1 MDKSAELLFVPLGG
15 VGEIGMNLALY
26 GFGPKNKR
34 EWIMVD
40 CGVTFPGPSLP
51 GVDLV
56 LPDISF
62 VQELGDALKAIVI
75 THAHEDHYGALIALW
90 PLIRKPVWCT
100 PFTAGMLEAKL
111 QSDPIGENIPVK
123 VYKAG
128 QKFNV
133 GPFEIEAVHV
143 THSIPEPVSLA
154 IKSPLGTLIHTGD
167 WKIDH
172 APTLGAP
179 TDEAT
184 FRRLGK
190 EGVLAMIC
198 DSTNAMRE
206 GESPTETTVSA
217 SIADVI
223 QRAKGRVAI
232 TTFSS
237 NVGRIRSIAKAA
249 ESVGRRVMVMGRS
262 MKRICEVSE
271 ELGYL
276 QGLEPFIDE
285 NEFESIDRKKI
296 VIICTGSQ
304 GEDRAAVA
312 KLSRDEHPRVHLA
325 PGDTVVFSSRVIP
338 GNLKHILDI
347 QNRLADRGID
357 IINDGEEL
365 VHVSGHPRIGELKQM
380 YDWVKPQ
387 ISVPVHGEALHLNA
401 HARLAAD
408 FGVPEVAPV
417 RNGNLLR
424 LAPGP
429 AEIIDTIHH
438 GRIYKDGKVIG
449 SEEDVGVTERR
460 KLSYAGLVA
469 CSIVLDRNGKL
480 ADEIDISL
488 HGLPELTANG
498 ESFDDIVFDAA
509 SAAVESM
516 PLKRRK
522 DVSVVEGAVFKSI
535 RAVVRN
541 NWGKKPA
548 VTVFVAKV

>member
-1 MDKSAELLFVPLGG
+1 MDHG
-15 VGEIGMNLALY
+15 Y
-26 GFGPKNKR
+26 
-34 EWIMVD
+34 

-128 QKFNV
+128 QKFNI

-469 CSIVLDRNGKL
+469 CSIVLDHNGKL

-516 PLKRRK
+516 PPKRRK

>member
-1 MDKSAELLFVPLGG
+1 MDKTAELLFVPLGG

-26 GFGPKNKR
+26 GYGPKDKR

-111 QSDPIGENIPVK
+111 QSDPIGEDIPVK

-128 QKFNV
+128 QKFSA
-133 GPFEIEAVHV
+133 GPFELEAVHV

-167 WKIDH
+167 WKIDLE
-172 APTLGAP
+172 PTLGAP

-237 NVGRIRSIAKAA
+237 NVGRIRSIAQAA

-262 MKRICEVSE
+262 MKRVCEVSE

-312 KLSRDEHPRVHLA
+312 KLARDEHPRVHLA

-347 QNRLADRGID
+347 QNQLADRGID

-429 AEIIDTIHH
+429 AEIIDSIPH
-438 GRIYKDGKVIG
+438 GRVYKDGKVIG
-449 SEEDVGVTERR
+449 DEDEIGVTERR
-460 KLSYAGLVA
+460 KLSYAGLIA
-469 CSIVLDRNGKL
+469 CSVVIDQKGNL

-488 HGLPELTANG
+488 HGLPELTPQGDA
-498 ESFDDIVFDAA
+498 FDDVVFDAA
-509 SAAVESM
+509 STAVESM
-516 PLKRRK
+516 PPKRRK
-522 DVSVVEGAVFKSI
+522 DVSVVEGAVYKSI

-541 NWGKKPA
+541 HWGKKPA

>member
-1 MDKSAELLFVPLGG
+1 MDHG
-15 VGEIGMNLALY
+15 Y
-26 GFGPKNKR
+26 
-34 EWIMVD
+34 

-128 QKFNV
+128 QKFNI

-232 TTFSS
+232 RHSPPMS
-237 NVGRIRSIAKAA
+237 G
-249 ESVGRRVMVMGRS
+249 ESV
-262 MKRICEVSE
+262 
-271 ELGYL
+271 
-276 QGLEPFIDE
+276 
-285 NEFESIDRKKI
+285 
-296 VIICTGSQ
+296 
-304 GEDRAAVA
+304 
-312 KLSRDEHPRVHLA
+312 LSRKL
-325 PGDTVVFSSRVIP
+325 
-338 GNLKHILDI
+338 LKA
-347 QNRLADRGID
+347 LAD
-357 IINDGEEL
+357 
-365 VHVSGHPRIGELKQM
+365 VSWL
-380 YDWVKPQ
+380 W
-387 ISVPVHGEALHLNA
+387 
-401 HARLAAD
+401 
-408 FGVPEVAPV
+408 
-417 RNGNLLR
+417 
-424 LAPGP
+424 
-429 AEIIDTIHH
+429 
-438 GRIYKDGKVIG
+438 
-449 SEEDVGVTERR
+449 
-460 KLSYAGLVA
+460 AGL
-469 CSIVLDRNGKL
+469 
-480 ADEIDISL
+480 
-488 HGLPELTANG
+488 
-498 ESFDDIVFDAA
+498 
-509 SAAVESM
+509 
-516 PLKRRK
+516 
-522 DVSVVEGAVFKSI
+522 
-535 RAVVRN
+535 
-541 NWGKKPA
+541 
-548 VTVFVAKV
+548 

>member
-128 QKFNV
+128 QKFNI

-516 PLKRRK
+516 PPKRRK

>member
-1 MDKSAELLFVPLGG
+1 MDNKSELLFVPLGG

-26 GFGPKNKR
+26 GYGPKNKR

-40 CGVTFPGPSLP
+40 CGVTFPGPTLP

-56 LPDISF
+56 LPDITF
-62 VQELGDALKAIVI
+62 VQELGDALKGIVI
-75 THAHEDHYGALIALW
+75 THAHEDHYGALLSLW
-90 PLIRKPVWCT
+90 PLIRKPLWCT

-111 QSDPIGENIPVK
+111 QSDSIGEDLPVK
-123 VYKAG
+123 VYRAG
-128 QKFNV
+128 EKFNV
-133 GPFEIEAVHV
+133 GPFNIEAVHV

-167 WKIDH
+167 WKID
-172 APTLGAP
+172 AEPTLGLP

-206 GESPTETTVSA
+206 GESPTETAVSSSLA
-217 SIADVI
+217 EVI
-223 QRAKGRVAI
+223 QNAKGRVAI

-249 ESVGRRVMVMGRS
+249 ESVGRRVMLMGRS
-262 MKRICEVSE
+262 MKRVCEVSE

-276 QGLEPFIDE
+276 DGLQPFIEEDE
-285 NEFESIDRKKI
+285 FASIDRNKI

-312 KLSRDEHPRVHLA
+312 KLARDEHPRVSLA
-325 PGDTVVFSSRVIP
+325 AGDLVVYSSRVIP
-338 GNLKHILDI
+338 GNLKSILDI
-347 QNRLADRGID
+347 QNMLADRGID
-357 IINDGEEL
+357 IINDGEEM
-365 VHVSGHPRIGELKQM
+365 VHVSGHPRIGELRQM

-387 ISVPVHGEALHLNA
+387 ISVPVHGEGLHLSA
-401 HARLAAD
+401 HAKLAGE
-408 FGVPEVAPV
+408 FGVPEVAPI
-417 RNGNLLR
+417 RNGDLLR

-429 AEIIDTIHH
+429 AEIVDTIHH
-438 GRIYKDGKVIG
+438 GRIYKDGNIIG
-449 SEEDVGVTERR
+449 SEEEVGVKDRR

-469 CSIVLDRNGKL
+469 CSVVIDHNGRL
-480 ADEIDISL
+480 ADEIDVSV
-488 HGLPELTANG
+488 HGLPELNKQNEA
-498 ESFDDIVFDAA
+498 FDDLIFDAA
-509 SAAVESM
+509 TSAVESI
-516 PLKRRK
+516 PPKRRK
-522 DVSVVEGAVFKSI
+522 DVSVVEGAVYKSI

-541 NWGKKPA
+541 NWGKKPI

>member
-1 MDKSAELLFVPLGG
+1 
-15 VGEIGMNLALY
+15 
-26 GFGPKNKR
+26 
-34 EWIMVD
+34 
-40 CGVTFPGPSLP
+40 
-51 GVDLV
+51 
-56 LPDISF
+56 
-62 VQELGDALKAIVI
+62 
-75 THAHEDHYGALIALW
+75 
-90 PLIRKPVWCT
+90 
-100 PFTAGMLEAKL
+100 
-111 QSDPIGENIPVK
+111 
-123 VYKAG
+123 
-128 QKFNV
+128 
-133 GPFEIEAVHV
+133 
-143 THSIPEPVSLA
+143 
-154 IKSPLGTLIHTGD
+154 
-167 WKIDH
+167 
-172 APTLGAP
+172 
-179 TDEAT
+179 
-184 FRRLGK
+184 
-190 EGVLAMIC
+190 
-198 DSTNAMRE
+198 
-206 GESPTETTVSA
+206 
-217 SIADVI
+217 
-223 QRAKGRVAI
+223 
-232 TTFSS
+232 
-237 NVGRIRSIAKAA
+237 
-249 ESVGRRVMVMGRS
+249 

-469 CSIVLDRNGKL
+469 CSIVLDHNGKL

-516 PLKRRK
+516 PPKRRK

>member
-128 QKFNV
+128 QKFNI

-469 CSIVLDRNGKL
+469 CSIVLDHNGKL

-516 PLKRRK
+516 PPKRRK